1 MCESQKKPAREGKS
15 HADSKIH
22 DNNDGE
28 EKSAALQLEGEV
40 SLGEVIWV
48 KLHENL
54 WWPAQVVDDRS
65 VSESCKPGNRSQGEV
80 LVRLYGSYEYLYAD
94 PMKDYSEF
102 NMILEQ
108 NNGSCYDIFD
118 KALEQ
123 DRARRRSI
131 KPKAKGSKSTA
142 NKKADAAKGKKKL
155 NQNQG
160 NQVDDLDADATARKS
175 RAVRADLG
183 KDSKGNAL
191 GNKDNV
197 RQTARSKT
205 SKQNEIQKKLKRQ
218 RPPSSDYVNFRT
230 PKQNKLLKENSNSK
244 TSERASPGQSP
255 KSSARRL
262 RVMQGLGLAAPP
274 GSPFH
279 KN

>member
-102 NMILEQ
+102 NM
-108 NNGSCYDIFD
+108 
-118 KALEQ
+118 